1 MAVRPVI
8 KGFEFFFDRLLRGF
22 RSVKNREPDN
32 LEMILIKQE
41 AAQKARDA
49 NKVIN
54 VDFDKGRWKDTK
66 GITSLMESGDV
77 KIGTAPKTPPYEKS
91 QADIEFEIL
100 ERIKADNK
108 KAVEAFEK
116 RNPKPPK
123 KFFYGGFVEQPELGP
138 TAHGSE
144 ALASRTRLAAPGSTS
159 TTSTGLNYLLAE
171 DNDNQRVP
179 FKMGRRAFLKLMG
192 GVGAGIGALK
202 TGALKLFGKEG
213 ATVAKEVTQVPIK
226 DISGMPS
233 WFKPLV
239 NKVIKEGT
247 EVPSGAER
255 VIVHK
260 TKLPNSKTDV
270 YVTQDLNT
278 GDVIADIGIDKHGFP
293 DGKFGQ
299 PVRLEYKASEII
311 EPDLKTG
318 KGGTKTKEEFN
329 VEEAEFTGGH
339 PENVKF
345 EETTIEKFGDHAS
358 NFDEVEMFA
367 TGKKKKTKDISSLQK
382 QNEDLA
388 DHFSNYPEPDD
399 YASGGRAGYAEG
411 TPKLKLYPR
420 ASGMQ
425 SEQEVG
431 PGIKISERDLNYGI
445 TGLLEGDKFF
455 GGAELDK
462 GKVKIDVLSPE
473 GDTLFKDTIG
483 KKDAV
488 NFILGM
494 GDPTGEKFQIKT
506 DKDFDNVQFV
516 LKKSFADGGLA
527 KMLGE

>member
-1 MAVRPVI
+1 
-8 KGFEFFFDRLLRGF
+8 
-22 RSVKNREPDN
+22 
-32 LEMILIKQE
+32 MILIKQE
-41 AAQKARDA
+41 AAQKAKDA

-54 VDFDKGRWKDTK
+54 VDFDQGRWKDSK
-66 GITSLMESGDV
+66 GITSLMESGDIKV
-77 KIGTAPKTPPYEKS
+77 GKAPKTPPYEKS
-91 QADIEFEIL
+91 QADIEFEII

-192 GVGAGIGALK
+192 GAAAGIGALK

-213 ATVAKEVTQVPIK
+213 ATVAKELTQVPIK
-226 DISGMPS
+226 DISGMPA

-247 EVPSGAER
+247 DVTKQNAYKER
-255 VIVHK
+255 LIVHK
-260 TKLPNSKTDV
+260 TKLPESKTDV
-270 YVTQDLNT
+270 YVNQDLDS
-278 GDVIADIGIDKHGFP
+278 GDVWVDIGMEKHGFA
-293 DGKFGQ
+293 DGHLGQ
-299 PVRLEYKASEII
+299 PVRLEYKASEVI
-311 EPDLKTG
+311 EPEISKTG
-318 KGGTKTKEEFN
+318 KLKSKGGKTQEEFN

-339 PENVKF
+339 PENIKF
-345 EETTIEKFGDHAS
+345 EESVTEKFGNHGS

-367 TGKKKKTKDISSLQK
+367 TGKIKKAKPLKKRETTQWK
-382 QNEDLA
+382 QGRAEA
-388 DHFSNYPEPDD
+388 DADAAADAAADMADD
-399 YASGGRAGYAEG
+399 FASGGRAGYAEG

-494 GDPTGEKFQIKT
+494 GDSRGEKFQIKT

-527 KMLGE
+527 KLLGE